1 MTTNGISHSPV
12 PARQLYENK
21 VTVVLG
27 AQWGDE
33 GKGKI
38 VDLIASHADIVCR
51 CQGGNNAG
59 HTVVVG
65 EIEYDFHLLPS
76 GMINENCLSVVGNG
90 VVIHLAQLFD
100 EIKKNEAKG
109 MKNWKERL
117 IISDRAHLVFDFHQK
132 VDGFQERD
140 KGQKSLGT
148 TKKGIG
154 PTYSTKANRIG
165 IRMADLMSDF
175 SLFEEKYRS
184 LAGSFQ
190 SQFSDLEINVEEE
203 LARYRNYVEEIR
215 PCVKDTIPFMYNSLR
230 NGKKILV
237 EGANA
242 AMLDIDFGTYP
253 YVTSSNCTIGGVCT
267 GLGLPPLAIGEVYG
281 VTKAYTTRVGDGA
294 FPTEQSNEI
303 GHILQTKGKEIG
315 VTTKRKRR
323 CGWLDLVLLKYS
335 NMINGYTALAI
346 TKLDILDE
354 FEEIK
359 ICVAYELNGE
369 RIEAPPS
376 NVNDLSK
383 INVIYET
390 MKGWKKCISNCRKFS
405 ELPLEAQQYVNRIES
420 YLEIPVKW
428 VGVGASRASIIQKF

>member
-1 MTTNGISHSPV
+1 MTTNGIESN
-12 PARQLYENK
+12 AKTIGQNK
-21 VTVVLG
+21 VIVVLG

-38 VDLIASHADIVCR
+38 VDLIASNADLVCR

-65 EIEYDFHLLPS
+65 ETEYDFHLLPS
-76 GMINENCLSVVGNG
+76 GMVNENCLSVVGNG

-100 EIKKNEAKG
+100 EIRKNETKG
-109 MKNWKERL
+109 LKNWKERL
-117 IISDRAHLVFDFHQK
+117 IISDRAHLVFDFHQA

-140 KGQKSLGT
+140 KGKKSLGT

-165 IRMADLMSDF
+165 IRIADLMSDF

-184 LAGSFQ
+184 LADSFHH
-190 SQFSDLEINVEEE
+190 QFPDLTLNVEEE
-203 LARYRNYVEEIR
+203 LARYKNYVEEIR
-215 PCVKDTIPFMYNSLR
+215 PCVRDTIPFMYNSLKS
-230 NGKKILV
+230 GKKILV

-267 GLGLPPLAIGEVYG
+267 GLGIPPVAVGEVYG

-303 GHILQTKGKEIG
+303 GEMLQTKGKEIG

-335 NMINGYTALAI
+335 HMINGYTALAI

-354 FEEIK
+354 LKEIK
-359 ICVAYELNGE
+359 IAVAYELNGQ
-369 RIEAPPS
+369 RLEAPPS

-390 MKGWKKCISNCRKFS
+390 MKGWEKNLSKCRKFND
-405 ELPLEAQQYVNRIES
+405 LPTEAQQYIRRIEE
-420 YLEIPVKW
+420 YTEIPVKW
-428 VGVGASRASIIQKF
+428 IGVGQSRESIIQLF